1 MAKQKVTTTK
11 TTTTKKIT
19 IGSSK
24 TGKKCPTC
32 GKPM

>member
-19 IGSSK
+19 LGGSK
-24 TGKKCPTC
+24 AGKKCPTC
-32 GKPM
+32 GKPV